1 MMFSSRVFC
10 SLWGFTWELI
20 PYYSVFLVFS
30 LSFLRT
36 FALLKP
42 LVFIKKRVS
51 QQLLPMQW
59 NFLTLR
65 ILVITTLNCKSI
77 RLFSANDHDHFHSLL
92 IDGITTRIILL
103 LFGIFK
109 VVVGLVIGYMMF
121 LVTRQ
126 LIGVFLGYSS
136 YQYEKSAGY
145 CWNHIS
151 HHKYQ
156 VKY

>member
-1 MMFSSRVFC
+1 
-10 SLWGFTWELI
+10 
-20 PYYSVFLVFS
+20 
-30 LSFLRT
+30 
-36 FALLKP
+36 
-42 LVFIKKRVS
+42 
-51 QQLLPMQW
+51 MQW
-59 NFLTLR
+59 NFFY
-65 ILVITTLNCKSI
+65 ITDFGHYDLKLQINTFI
-77 RLFSANDHDHFHSLL
+77 RLFTANDHDHFHSLL
-92 IDGITTRIILL
+92 DGITTRIVLL

-156 VKY
+156 VKYYVPSYFIISALSALSV